1 MRWLHAMLVANQFD
15 QPIGEWLRMG
25 MEFKADVVRSDRLR
39 FGAQSLV
46 ARANDKFLGAI
57 VAAARRP

>member
-25 MEFKADVVRSDRLR
+25 MELKADVVRSDRLR
-39 FGAQSLV
+39 FGAQFLV